1 MLAQDKSF
9 YADLY
14 SKTVPAK
21 PLPSPPPLA
30 ARKENLPVLV
40 KNPRQIEA
48 PKPTG
53 YSKLSPRQMVTL
65 SLDLYIAGALSFED
79 YAELA
84 FQPELH
90 PDFNATIGA
99 LTGEKA
105 EPDRPRDFV
114 RLWQDKAE
122 FQRRHNNERQ
132 DLIEQSE
139 RIAEVLSKIKSPAN
153 VLI

>member
-1 MLAQDKSF
+1 MLAQDKSL
-9 YADLY
+9 YAELY
-14 SKTVPAK
+14 SKAVPAK
-21 PLPSPPPLA
+21 PRPSPPSML
-30 ARKENLPVLV
+30 ARKQNLPVLIE
-40 KNPRQIEA
+40 NPRKIDT
-48 PKPTG
+48 PKPVG

-65 SLDLYIAGALSFED
+65 SQDLYITGTLTFED

-84 FQPELH
+84 FQPELQ

-122 FQRRHNNERQ
+122 FHRRHNNERH

-139 RIAEVLSKIKSPAN
+139 RIASVLSKIKSPAN
-153 VLI
+153 VLT

>member
-1 MLAQDKSF
+1 MQAQNKPF

-21 PLPSPPPLA
+21 PRSSPPSML
-30 ARKENLPVLV
+30 ARKENLPALIE
-40 KNPRQIEA
+40 NPRKIDA
-48 PKPTG
+48 PKPAG

-65 SLDLYIAGALSFED
+65 SLDLYIAGKLSFED

-122 FQRRHNNERQ
+122 FHRRHNNDRQ

-139 RIAEVLSKIKSPAN
+139 RIANVLSKIKSPAN